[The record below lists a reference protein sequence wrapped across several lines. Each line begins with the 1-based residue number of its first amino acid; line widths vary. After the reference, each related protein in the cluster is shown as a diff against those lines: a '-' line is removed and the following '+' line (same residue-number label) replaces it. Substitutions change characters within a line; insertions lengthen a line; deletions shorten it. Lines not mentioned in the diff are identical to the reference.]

1 MWRNARRRQQKSSPH
16 SARSGQK
23 RHAAGWRERL
33 CAGLR
38 AVWRCGA
45 VEPAQTA
52 ARLPARCAAGLR
64 TAFAALRNNRRSG
77 ALARGPRA
85 AGGGLRSGL
94 AALQRSIGSACR
106 GLLATPRR
114 AVGGLGDLARR
125 AVPRRRGGNGARRD
139 TAPSHP
145 HSRGAPA
152 ASTAIERSFGASLA
166 PGNRRLNL
174 ALQGGGAHGAF
185 TWGVLDRLLEERKLD
200 FEGVSGTSAGAMNAA
215 VLAQGLM
222 DGGREGARAALG
234 SFWHSVSP
242 ALPLSPRASEAALNL
257 TRHFSPYQ
265 LNPLDVNP
273 LRDTVERHVDFAA
286 LRRNSPVKLFIA
298 ATRVRSGSLVLFR
311 EGELDCDRLLASA
324 CLPSVHR
331 AVEIDGEAYWDGGF
345 SANPAIYPLLEDCRC
360 GDNLLVLLQPVDRP
374 QTPRSS
380 EAIAERI
387 GELSFGSAFTRE
399 MQDIARRGAG
409 GGARF
414 HLIQDEELMRGLDRR
429 SKYDTRRAFLDSLFE
444 AGRQQ
449 ADAWLRRHRRHIGS
463 RASIDIGKLFG

>member
-1 MWRNARRRQQKSSPH
+1 MWRNARRRQQKSASR
-16 SARSGQK
+16 SARKSSSGRAGSRQK
-23 RHAAGWRERL
+23 RLRS
-33 CAGLR
+33 GLR
-38 AVWRCGA
+38 SIGQRAVVAPLQALG
-45 VEPAQTA
+45 
-52 ARLPARCAAGLR
+52 RLPGRCAASLR
-64 TAFAALRNNRRSG
+64 AAFAALHKFRPWGKAGKTRGGRRPTGAKAASKAAISAPRRWLAGLARQARRILPRRQSDGRTSG
-77 ALARGPRA
+77 AAADRNQARQTKNRA
-85 AGGGLRSGL
+85 TAEQSAG
-94 AALQRSIGSACR
+94 AAAKSAE
-106 GLLATPRR
+106 RR
-114 AVGGLGDLARR
+114 
-125 AVPRRRGGNGARRD
+125 
-139 TAPSHP
+139 
-145 HSRGAPA
+145 
-152 ASTAIERSFGASLA
+152 FGASLA
-166 PGNRRLNL
+166 PADRCLNL

-185 TWGVLDRLLEERKLD
+185 TWGVLDRLLDERKLG
-200 FEGVSGTSAGAMNAA
+200 FEGISGTSAGAMNAA
-215 VLAQGLM
+215 VLAQGLL
-222 DGGREGARAALG
+222 DGGREGARAALR

-286 LRRNSPVKLFIA
+286 LRRHSPVKLFIA

-311 EGELDCDRLLASA
+311 ESELDCDRLLASA

-345 SANPAIYPLLEDCRC
+345 SANPAIFPLLEDCQCR
-360 GDNLLVLLQPVDRP
+360 DNLLILLQPVDSP

-399 MQDIARRGAG
+399 MQDIARRRDQRGV
-409 GGARF
+409 RF
-414 HLIQDEELMRGLDRR
+414 HLVQDEELMLGLNRR

-444 AGRQQ
+444 AGREQT
-449 ADAWLRRHRRHIGS
+449 DAWLRRHRRHIGR